1 MAQELCFM
9 MKSIVLFTKV
19 RYPVDLTIRT
29 ILHQIFELLSQQA
42 DHQMYL
48 AEIARTLGKDRALVS
63 REIRHLE
70 WTGVVE
76 VEKREG
82 RVFRHTERRGR
93 RVYYRLR
100 PGMAEQYQEWLSSPK
115 PDEPQP

>member
-1 MAQELCFM
+1 M
-9 MKSIVLFTKV
+9 MDNQPQPTDDNESFESFAPRLSREAALRRRWGKLAT
-19 RYPVDLTIRT
+19 RT

-100 PGMAEQYQEWLSSPK
+100 P
-115 PDEPQP
+115 